1 VSEGG
6 GAGIASQ
13 HKVEQLQTVE
23 ELNAKLVMV
32 LQKRDRAFEQV
43 LSFPV
48 ASVLFKCPNS
58 QLSRKH
64 NFSQQSTVNSQQPT
78 IISLVQPELISLAE
92 RSKE

>member
-1 VSEGG
+1 
-6 GAGIASQ
+6 
-13 HKVEQLQTVE
+13 
-23 ELNAKLVMV
+23 MV
-32 LQKRDRAFEQV
+32 LQKRDRALEQV

-64 NFSQQSTVNSQQPT
+64 NFSQPPT
-78 IISLVQPELISLAE
+78 IISLVPPELISLAE